1 MKEPRLAQLSRIFQ
15 TDIATHESARAAIGA
30 RPGDFASGLFLEAAD
45 SDDVTS
51 IESARSYFEDRLA
64 YFGELVDAAASAA
77 IRAAFEARVKAWE

>member
-15 TDIATHESARAAIGA
+15 TDIATDEAARAAIKA

-51 IESARSYFEDRLA
+51 MESARVYLEDRLA
-64 YFGELVDAAASAA
+64 YFGTLVDQPAGDAV
-77 IRAAFEARVKAWE
+77 RTAFEARLKAWA

>member
-15 TDIATHESARAAIGA
+15 TDIANHEAARAAINA

-51 IESARSYFEDRLA
+51 AESARVYLADRLA
-64 YFGELVDAAASAA
+64 YFGEIVEETAAVAV
-77 IRAAFEARVKAWE
+77 RAAFESRLKAWA